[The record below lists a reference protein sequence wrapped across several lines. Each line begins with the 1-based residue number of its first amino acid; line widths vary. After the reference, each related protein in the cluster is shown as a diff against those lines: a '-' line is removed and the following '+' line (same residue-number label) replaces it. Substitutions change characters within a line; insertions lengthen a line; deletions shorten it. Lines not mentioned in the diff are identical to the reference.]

1 MQKQNRILNRWNHCL
16 RKEMISAYDQPKAL
30 STYPGEG
37 SQTWA
42 DPRYLQQKKNDL
54 SNWNLDEEKHVE
66 KITEHHLK
74 R

>member
-1 MQKQNRILNRWNHCL
+1 
-16 RKEMISAYDQPKAL
+16 MISAYDQPKAL

-54 SNWNLDEEKHVE
+54 SNWNLEEEKHVE